1 MFAECSF
8 GKAGKWKI
16 VRQSWRMSDSGLDS
30 WLVIPWLYGGGV
42 LHIDVIAHA
51 GVQSK
56 GALAVRGWKSPN
68 DITGTINP
76 GQRGVHF
83 RVLIL
88 PVFLC
93 KRSRRACDF
102 YKLPVFT
109 GETG

>member
-16 VRQSWRMSDSGLDS
+16 VRQSWRISDSGLES
-30 WLVIPWLYGGGV
+30 WPVTAWLYGDSV

-56 GALAVRGWKSPN
+56 GALAVRGWRSPN
-68 DITGTINP
+68 DITGTVNP

-83 RVLIL
+83 SVDSAC
-88 PVFLC
+88 VF
-93 KRSRRACDF
+93 
-102 YKLPVFT
+102 V
-109 GETG
+109 